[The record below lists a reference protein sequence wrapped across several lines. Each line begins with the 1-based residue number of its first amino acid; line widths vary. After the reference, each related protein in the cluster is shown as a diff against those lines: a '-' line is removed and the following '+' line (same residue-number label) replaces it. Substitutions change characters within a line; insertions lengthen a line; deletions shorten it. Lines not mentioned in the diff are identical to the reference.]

1 MSRPRSRVERT
12 GSPPDG
18 LARWLRQG
26 LGFSLIGGLQLMLD
40 WGVMMGLSASGVPL
54 PVANVAGRVAGA
66 SLGFWA
72 NRRITFQRQ
81 DGSATRHL
89 LRFLLLWSVLT
100 TVSTLQVEFVAVHG
114 GLSRAWLLKPLI
126 EAVLAVISF
135 LVSRQWVFR

>member
-1 MSRPRSRVERT
+1 MIRPRSRTEWT
-12 GSPPDG
+12 GSPPNG
-18 LARWLRQG
+18 LARWVRQG
-26 LGFSLIGGLQLMLD
+26 LGFSVVGGLQLLLD

-72 NRRITFQRQ
+72 NRRITFQGHH
-81 DGSATRHL
+81 GSARRHL

-100 TVSTLQVEFVAVHG
+100 TVSTLQVEFIAVHG

-126 EAVLAVISF
+126 EAALALISF
-135 LVSRQWVFR
+135 FVSRQWVYR